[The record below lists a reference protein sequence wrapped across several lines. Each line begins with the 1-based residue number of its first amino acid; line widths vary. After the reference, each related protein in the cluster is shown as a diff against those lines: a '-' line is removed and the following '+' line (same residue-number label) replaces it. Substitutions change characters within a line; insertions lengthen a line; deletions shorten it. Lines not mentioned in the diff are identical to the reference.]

1 MFACVCVCVKDTV
14 SLNRLIAAA
23 GTSYTPP
30 SLSNTSLSHT
40 HYRQPLRPIL
50 PHFPPIFSPSLAED
64 VQGVEVEDGGERG
77 PLKQT

>member
-40 HYRQPLRPIL
+40 LITVSLSDLFSPTFL
-50 PHFPPIFSPSLAED
+50 PFFSPSLAED
-64 VQGVEVEDGGERG
+64 GEGVRWRSVVKEDH
-77 PLKQT
+77 